1 MKLHIVGGFLGS
13 GKTTAITNAA
23 KVLITGGKKVGVITN
38 DQGKYQVDTKFIAAN
53 NIPSEEVINGCFC
66 CNFDSL
72 SDKIEHLNQNSQPD
86 YIFAESV
93 GSCTDLVATVIKPL
107 MIFKKEIFDGL
118 TFSIFADARV
128 LLSYLK
134 GDKLP
139 FSDDIVYIF
148 GKQIEEA
155 DLLIV
160 NKIDLVPKT
169 DLLELK
175 KLVDEKLS
183 GKVIICQDSSNLQN
197 IENWLDT
204 LESLIPRKRN
214 SLEIDYQSYGKGE
227 ADLTWLD
234 EEINFS
240 SDKSEAGECAI
251 RFIENV
257 VNDIKKKKIPVGH
270 LKFMLLNGEQFQKI
284 SFTSIIDEDW
294 KKNITPVSSNLVK
307 LMVNARIETTPDIA
321 SLIIRDGITSVSDNG
336 VVVSESNKVAFQP
349 GFPNPTHRITKAMP
363 CCDECVCI
371 KKLIERNAARLADG
385 SSAALS
391 ELENEEFEC
400 LCDNSEGES
409 CCC

>member
-23 KVLITGGKKVGVITN
+23 KVLVNNGKKVGVITN
-38 DQGKYQVDTKFIAAN
+38 DQGKYLVDTKFINAN

-72 SDKIEHLNQNSQPD
+72 TDKIEHLNLDSQLD

-93 GSCTDLVATVIKPL
+93 GSCTDLVATVLKPL
-107 MIFKKEIFDGL
+107 LIFKKDIFTEL
-118 TFSIFADARV
+118 TFSIFVDARL

-134 GDKLP
+134 GEKSS
-139 FSDDIVYIF
+139 FSDDISYIF

-155 DLLIV
+155 DLLII
-160 NKIDLVPKT
+160 NKIDLLPKA
-169 DLLELK
+169 DLIELK
-175 KLVDEKLS
+175 RLVDQKLS
-183 GKVIICQDSSNLQN
+183 AKIIISQDSLDLQN
-197 IENWLDT
+197 IENWIET
-204 LESLIPRKRN
+204 LEHLPPRKRD

-227 ADLTWLD
+227 AELTWLD

-240 SDKSEAGECAI
+240 SSQSEAGECAI

-257 VNDIKKKKIPVGH
+257 VIDIQKKKIPVGH

-284 SFTSIIDEDW
+284 SFTSIIDENW
-294 KKNITPVSSNLVK
+294 KKNLTPVSSNLVK
-307 LMVNARIETTPDIA
+307 LMVNARIETSPEIA
-321 SLIIRDGITSVSDNG
+321 RSIMRNGITSVSAYG
-336 VVVSESNKVAFQP
+336 VLISESDEVAFQP

-371 KKLIERNAARLADG
+371 KKLLARNAVHLENG
-385 SSAALS
+385 SSTALAAL
-391 ELENEEFEC
+391 EDEAFEC
-400 LCDNSEGES
+400 LCDSGDGEG